1 MTLAT
6 RWNLRG
12 ETSSK
17 FAERFDGFLHTTRIS
32 ANGYFRWT
40 RSIRNN
46 GFILDVPTTWVIMVP
61 TSVTRWLDFPGM
73 TTRDTS
79 SCWLF
84 YQGHFHVKRSI
95 TVPCIPPTS
104 HCVNFAER
112 FPCNPHSD
120 YLIVSRL
127 FKLYL
132 IFFLLYMTRL
142 ALNTSLFNWGS
153 YSMSREFLSSNVHRG
168 RLYVIWG
175 HNIIMSSFS

>member
-1 MTLAT
+1 MVTLAT

-112 FPCNPHSD
+112 FPCNPLRLS
-120 YLIVSRL
+120 YCIETIQALSYILLIVYDTLSVEYL
-127 FKLYL
+127 F
-132 IFFLLYMTRL
+132 I
-142 ALNTSLFNWGS
+142 
-153 YSMSREFLSSNVHRG
+153 
-168 RLYVIWG
+168 
-175 HNIIMSSFS
+175 